1 MNKYMGFYE
10 LKYLGI
16 PTVQWELFENTTILD
31 KEHLWTIRVA
41 VESGYDFNLPRVVG
55 VSGEEAYDKGKQLL
69 EKYEGKG
76 MVVFY
81 PYFIAE
87 KSGVVDVSSERI
99 VIEGVKGDLWN
110 LVTHGKKDVTIVL
123 SNDSLEFH
131 GDENLLAKDELDEV
145 LGHAGYVK
153 GKYRECLAAGK
164 SVLLEW
170 SYAYHSDVNHQPIGE
185 KYLVFYELRTI
196 E

>member
-16 PTVQWELFENTTILD
+16 PTVPWKQFEKTTILD
-31 KEHLWTIRVA
+31 EEHLWTIRAA

-55 VSGEEAYDKGKQLL
+55 VNAQEACDKGMQLL
-69 EKYEGKG
+69 EKYAEKG

-87 KSGVVDVSSERI
+87 KSGVVDISSER
-99 VIEGVKGDLWN
+99 VVVEGVKGDLWN
-110 LVTHGKKDVTIVL
+110 LVTHGRKDVTIV
-123 SNDSLEFH
+123 STNDLLEFQ
-131 GDENLLAKDELDEV
+131 GDDKLLLKYELDEI
-145 LGHAGYVK
+145 LEHAGYVK
-153 GKYRECLAAGK
+153 GKYRECLASGK

-170 SYAYHSDVNHQPIGE
+170 SYAYASDINHQPIGE